1 MDHHNDQHP
10 PLNLSVAFEMEND
23 DNNNNHNPSS
33 SSSSRTDRK
42 TIERNRRNQMKFLYN
57 HLNSLVPHQTPT
69 LQEATSLPDQLEEAA
84 NYIKRLQIKLER
96 MKEKKDRLIM
106 GTDRSMIS
114 ETETTA
120 MAVPELMMKSPHIE
134 IHEKGSALEVVLITG
149 LDFQF
154 MFSETIR
161 LLHEEGAEIVNAS
174 FSVVNDTVFHTIH
187 SKVGDSGLSDH
198 GAARISE
205 RLKKLVYA

>member
-10 PLNLSVAFEMEND
+10 SLNLSVAFEME
-23 DNNNNHNPSS
+23 NNNNHNPSS
-33 SSSSRTDRK
+33 SSSTRTDRK

-57 HLNSLVPHQTPT
+57 HLNSLVPHQTPM
-69 LQEATSLPDQLEEAA
+69 EATSLPDQLEEAA

-114 ETETTA
+114 ETTTT
-120 MAVPELMMKSPHIE
+120 MAAPGLMMKSPHIE

-198 GAARISE
+198 EAARISE

>member
-10 PLNLSVAFEMEND
+10 SLNLSMAFEMEN
-23 DNNNNHNPSS
+23 NNNLNPSS

-57 HLNSLVPHQTPT
+57 RLNSLVPHQIPM
-69 LQEATSLPDQLEEAA
+69 EATSLPDQLKEAA

-106 GTDRSMIS
+106 RTDRSMIS
-114 ETETTA
+114 ETTTTA
-120 MAVPELMMKSPHIE
+120 MAAQGLMMKSPHIE
-134 IHEKGSALEVVLITG
+134 IHVKGSALEVVLITG
-149 LDFQF
+149 LEFQF
-154 MFSETIR
+154 MFSETIS

-198 GAARISE
+198 AAASISE

>member
-1 MDHHNDQHP
+1 
-10 PLNLSVAFEMEND
+10 ME
-23 DNNNNHNPSS
+23 
-33 SSSSRTDRK
+33 
-42 TIERNRRNQMKFLYN
+42 
-57 HLNSLVPHQTPT
+57 

-114 ETETTA
+114 ETTT
-120 MAVPELMMKSPHIE
+120 MAAPGLMMKSPHIE
-134 IHEKGSALEVVLITG
+134 IHEKDSALEVVLITG